1 MISRDAFVSYAVK
14 TPELSSWINYYGDL
28 PEVEVESFGGEKFTK
43 ALVARE
49 GKALART
56 VADKAT
62 MDDDSGAK
70 DWLVTEEKVRERER
84 ERVNQRNE
92 LPMY

>member
-1 MISRDAFVSYAVK
+1 M
-14 TPELSSWINYYGDL
+14 
-28 PEVEVESFGGEKFTK
+28 ESFGGEKFTK